1 MNFLLSLFT
10 GGTINVLTYVKI
22 GLFAL
27 AVCLS
32 GYLGYSYE
40 HSKLVAYKAE
50 VEELGKIQE
59 AKNEQ
64 IVKEQQVT
72 TERITNDYKN
82 SIARIHTYYGG
93 MHVNPSSSAMS
104 ITSTAVPFVDGTP
117 SDPQFIE
124 KCAMTTQQLESL
136 QEWIREQVGIK

>member
-1 MNFLLSLFT
+1 MNFLLSILT
-10 GGTINVLTYVKI
+10 NVAPNAINYIKI
-22 GLFAL
+22 TVVVVAL
-27 AVCLS
+27 LGA
-32 GYLGYSYE
+32 GYTGYSYE
-40 HSKLVAYKAE
+40 HSKFVAYKIQI
-50 VEELGKIQE
+50 EEIGKEQE

-64 IVKEQQVT
+64 ILKEQQVT

-82 SIARIHTYYGG
+82 NIARIHTYYSG
-93 MHVNPSSSAMS
+93 MHLNPSSSAMS

>member
-1 MNFLLSLFT
+1 MFPLNVTTYIKLAICAVLL
-10 GGTINVLTYVKI
+10 GGS
-22 GLFAL
+22 A
-27 AVCLS
+27 
-32 GYLGYSYE
+32 YLGYSFE
-40 HSKLVAYKAE
+40 HSRLVAYKSS
-50 VEELGKIQE
+50 VEAAGKAQK

-82 SIARIHTYYGG
+82 SIARIHTYYNGL
-93 MHVNPSSSAMS
+93 HVNPSSSAMS
-104 ITSTAVPFVDGTP
+104 VTSTTVPFVDGTP

>member
-1 MNFLLSLFT
+1 MFPLNA
-10 GGTINVLTYVKI
+10 ITYIKI
-22 GLFAL
+22 GLL
-27 AVCLS
+27 AASICLA

-40 HSKLVAYKAE
+40 HNRFVAYQERVEAAGKA
-50 VEELGKIQE
+50 QE

-64 IVKEQQVT
+64 IFKEQQVT

-82 SIARIHTYYGG
+82 SLARIHTYYSGL
-93 MHVNPSSSAMS
+93 HVNPSSSAMS
-104 ITSTAVPFVDGTP
+104 VTSTTQPFVDGTP
-117 SDPQFIE
+117 SDPQFVE

>member
-1 MNFLLSLFT
+1 MNFLSNLL
-10 GGTINVLTYVKI
+10 GN
-22 GLFAL
+22 
-27 AVCLS
+27 LS
-32 GYLGYSYE
+32 GQVYIYLALVFGGFSAGFYVE
-40 HSKLVAYKAE
+40 HLRFDAYQVRVEVA
-50 VEELGKIQE
+50 GKEAQ

-64 IVKEQQVT
+64 ILKEQQVT

-82 SIARIHTYYGG
+82 NIARIHTYYGG
-93 MHVNPSSSAMS
+93 LHLNPSSSAMS
-104 ITSTAVPFVDGTP
+104 VTSTTVSFVDGTP

>member
-1 MNFLLSLFT
+1 MNFLINLL
-10 GGTINVLTYVKI
+10 GGLGGQVYIYLALVFGGFSAGFYV
-22 GLFAL
+22 
-27 AVCLS
+27 
-32 GYLGYSYE
+32 E
-40 HSKLVAYKAE
+40 HLRFDAYQVRVEAAGKA
-50 VEELGKIQE
+50 QE

-64 IVKEQQVT
+64 ILKEQQVT

-82 SIARIHTYYGG
+82 NIARIHTYYSG

-104 ITSTAVPFVDGTP
+104 VTSTTVPFIDGTP

>member
-1 MNFLLSLFT
+1 MFPLNVTTYIKLGIVVCVLCFT
-10 GGTINVLTYVKI
+10 
-22 GLFAL
+22 
-27 AVCLS
+27 C
-32 GYLGYSYE
+32 YLGYSYE
-40 HSKLVAYKAE
+40 HSRFMAYKQS
-50 VEELGKIQE
+50 VEAAGKAQE

-82 SIARIHTYYGG
+82 SLTRIHTYYSG

-104 ITSTAVPFVDGTP
+104 VTSTTQPFVDGTP
-117 SDPQFIE
+117 SDPQFVE

-136 QEWIREQVGIK
+136 QQWIREQVGIK

>member
-1 MNFLLSLFT
+1 MNFLSNLLGNFSGQVYIYLALVF
-10 GGTINVLTYVKI
+10 GGFSAGFYV
-22 GLFAL
+22 
-27 AVCLS
+27 
-32 GYLGYSYE
+32 E
-40 HSKLVAYKAE
+40 HLRFDAYQVRVEVAGKA
-50 VEELGKIQE
+50 QE

-64 IVKEQQVT
+64 ILKEQQVT

-82 SIARIHTYYGG
+82 NIARIHTYYSGV
-93 MHVNPSSSAMS
+93 HLNPSSSAMS
-104 ITSTAVPFVDGTP
+104 VTSTTVPFIDGTP

>member
-10 GGTINVLTYVKI
+10 GGSINVLTYVKI
-22 GLFAL
+22 GLVAL
-27 AVCLS
+27 VLC
-32 GYLGYSYE
+32 GCVYLGYSFE
-40 HSKLVAYKAE
+40 HSRFMAYQERVEAAGKA
-50 VEELGKIQE
+50 QE

-64 IVKEQQVT
+64 ILKEQQVT

-93 MHVNPSSSAMS
+93 LHVNPSSSAMS
-104 ITSTAVPFVDGTP
+104 ITSTTVPFVDGTP
-117 SDPQFIE
+117 SDPQFVE